1 MHGLNS
7 RKPLEGQ
14 SYGTGYGGR
23 VLARRG
29 KSGRRKAPPRPRPTV
44 QSPPPGF
51 PIPQP
56 SPESTSSKP
65 QPTVDVPALPVQ
77 KQYGE
82 IETPAETTTPIP
94 EVVEKVEE
102 IKIPEE
108 TSDDNPSVVSDEL
121 TVQDGAER
129 RSLGLTS
136 REVIEDE
143 PVEIEESDEERTSAL
158 LQKSKSSAQDAGYVV
173 SVDNTMLTKPV
184 AEEEKKT
191 RVIRKIS
198 KAKKNNQRVEQRA
211 TRTRRLDRSR
221 HVEYRYEMRALLKEI
236 EVSPEHHSVILGSI
250 WAKGERQDVNS
261 AKDFVRERM
270 SSGAINEDQCNRLL
284 SLIDAYTTRR

>member
-1 MHGLNS
+1 M
-7 RKPLEGQ
+7 
-14 SYGTGYGGR
+14 
-23 VLARRG
+23 
-29 KSGRRKAPPRPRPTV
+29 
-44 QSPPPGF
+44 
-51 PIPQP
+51 
-56 SPESTSSKP
+56 
-65 QPTVDVPALPVQ
+65 PVQ

-82 IETPAETTTPIP
+82 VETTTEPTPPIT
-94 EVVEKVEE
+94 EIAKQDEE
-102 IKIPEE
+102 IKTPEDI
-108 TSDDNPSVVSDEL
+108 SDDTPTIVSEEL
-121 TVQDGAER
+121 TIQDGAER
-129 RSLGLTS
+129 RSLGLTT
-136 REVIEDE
+136 REVIVEE
-143 PVEIEESDEERTSAL
+143 PEEIKESDEERTSAL
-158 LQKSKSSAQDAGYVV
+158 LEKSKSSAQDAGYDV
-173 SVDNTMLTKPV
+173 SVIDTMPAKPLV
-184 AEEEKKT
+184 EEEKKT
-191 RVIRKIS
+191 RATRKIS

>member
-1 MHGLNS
+1 MHGHNS

-14 SYGTGYGGR
+14 SYGTNYGGR

-29 KSGRRKAPPRPRPTV
+29 KSGRRKAPPRPRPTT

-51 PIPQP
+51 PIPQAP
-56 SPESTSSKP
+56 SEPTPSVP
-65 QPTVDVPALPVQ
+65 QPAIDSPALPVQ

-82 IETPAETTTPIP
+82 VGTTTEPTPAIP
-94 EVVEKVEE
+94 DVEKQAEE
-102 IKIPEE
+102 IKTPE
-108 TSDDNPSVVSDEL
+108 DNSDESPTIVSEEL
-121 TVQDGAER
+121 TIQDGAER
-129 RSLGLTS
+129 RSLGLTT
-136 REVIEDE
+136 REVIVEE
-143 PVEIEESDEERTSAL
+143 PEEIKESDEERTSAL
-158 LQKSKSSAQDAGYVV
+158 LEKSKSSAQDAGYDV
-173 SVDNTMLTKPV
+173 SVVDTMVAKPLV
-184 AEEEKKT
+184 EEEKKT
-191 RVIRKIS
+191 RATRKIS

>member
-1 MHGLNS
+1 MHGHNS

-14 SYGTGYGGR
+14 SYGTNYGGR

-29 KSGRRKAPPRPRPTV
+29 KSGRRKAPPRPRPTT

-51 PIPQP
+51 PIPQAP
-56 SPESTSSKP
+56 SEPTPSVP
-65 QPTVDVPALPVQ
+65 QPAIDSPALPVQ

-82 IETPAETTTPIP
+82 VGTTTEPTPAIP
-94 EVVEKVEE
+94 EVEKQAEE
-102 IKIPEE
+102 IKTPE
-108 TSDDNPSVVSDEL
+108 DNSDESPTIVSEEL
-121 TVQDGAER
+121 TIQDGAER
-129 RSLGLTS
+129 RSLGLTT
-136 REVIEDE
+136 REVIVEE
-143 PVEIEESDEERTSAL
+143 PEEIKESDEERTSAL
-158 LQKSKSSAQDAGYVV
+158 LEKSKSSAQDAGYDV
-173 SVDNTMLTKPV
+173 SVVDTMVAKPLV
-184 AEEEKKT
+184 EEEKKT
-191 RVIRKIS
+191 RATRKIS

>member
-1 MHGLNS
+1 MHGHNS

-14 SYGTGYGGR
+14 SYGTNYGGR

-29 KSGRRKAPPRPRPTV
+29 KSGRRKAPPRPRPTT

-51 PIPQP
+51 PIPQAP
-56 SPESTSSKP
+56 SEPTPSVP
-65 QPTVDVPALPVQ
+65 QPAVDSPALPVQ

-82 IETPAETTTPIP
+82 VGTTTEPTPAIP
-94 EVVEKVEE
+94 DVEKQAEE
-102 IKIPEE
+102 IKTPE
-108 TSDDNPSVVSDEL
+108 DNSDESPTIVSEEL
-121 TVQDGAER
+121 TIQDGAER
-129 RSLGLTS
+129 RSLGLTT
-136 REVIEDE
+136 REVIVEE
-143 PVEIEESDEERTSAL
+143 PEEIKESDEERTSAL
-158 LQKSKSSAQDAGYVV
+158 LEKSKSSAQDAGYDV
-173 SVDNTMLTKPV
+173 SVVDTMVAKPLV
-184 AEEEKKT
+184 EEEKKT
-191 RVIRKIS
+191 RATRKIS